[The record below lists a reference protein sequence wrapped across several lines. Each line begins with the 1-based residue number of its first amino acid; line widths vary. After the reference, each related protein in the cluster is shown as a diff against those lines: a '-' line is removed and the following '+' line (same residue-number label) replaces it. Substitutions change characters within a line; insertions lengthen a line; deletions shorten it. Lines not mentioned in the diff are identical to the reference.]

1 MGKTKGIA
9 IRIDNDLLKEIEN
22 HNLGRN
28 ELVTQAIKSYL
39 DNSAPQTKP
48 SSKKKEKSS
57 STWSEIE
64 ENSEKLKTISK
75 QSKKTPSPKTTQP
88 QKTTTESLTDDL
100 YNEVY
105 STIYN
110 TEVIP
115 LKKQLQLKDD
125 LINTLQQQNNTMQE
139 DKKFLFDHI
148 NHLEERIPKKHSWF
162 QKK

>member
-39 DNSAPQTKP
+39 DNSAPQTKS
-48 SSKKKEKSS
+48 SSKKKEKTS

-64 ENSEKLKTISK
+64 ENSEKLKNI
-75 QSKKTPSPKTTQP
+75 SKKTPKQKNTQT

-148 NHLEERIPKKHSWF
+148 THLEERIPKKHSWF

>member
-39 DNSAPQTKP
+39 DNSAPKTKP
-48 SSKKKEKSS
+48 SSKNKEKSS

-64 ENSEKLKTISK
+64 ENSEKLKNI
-75 QSKKTPSPKTTQP
+75 SKKTPSPKTTQP
-88 QKTTTESLTDDL
+88 QKTTTESLTDDI

-110 TEVIP
+110 TEVTP

>member
-1 MGKTKGIA
+1 MGQTKGIA
-9 IRIDNDLLKEIEN
+9 IRIDNELLKEIEN

-28 ELVTQAIKSYL
+28 ELVTQAIESYL
-39 DNSAPQTKP
+39 NNSAHQTKS
-48 SSKKKEKSS
+48 SSKKKGKSS

-64 ENSEKLKTISK
+64 ENSEKLKNI
-75 QSKKTPSPKTTQP
+75 SKKTPQQKNTQT

-110 TEVIP
+110 TEVTP

-148 NHLEERIPKKHSWF
+148 THLEERIPKKHSWF

>member
-1 MGKTKGIA
+1 MGQTKGIA
-9 IRIDNDLLKEIEN
+9 IRIDNELLKEIEN

-28 ELVTQAIKSYL
+28 ELVTQAIESYL
-39 DNSAPQTKP
+39 HESDSKMKS

-75 QSKKTPSPKTTQP
+75 QKEKTPKTTQP
-88 QKTTTESLTDDL
+88 QKPSTESLTDDL

-110 TEVIP
+110 IEVTP

-125 LINTLQQQNNTMQE
+125 LINTLQQQNKNIQE

-148 NHLEERIPKKHSWF
+148 KHLEERIPKKQRWF

>member
-28 ELVTQAIKSYL
+28 ELVTQAIESYL
-39 DNSAPQTKP
+39 DNSAPKTKP

-64 ENSEKLKTISK
+64 ENSEKLKNI
-75 QSKKTPSPKTTQP
+75 SKKTPPPKTTQP

-110 TEVIP
+110 TEVTP

-125 LINTLQQQNNTMQE
+125 LINTLQQQNNAMQE

-148 NHLEERIPKKHSWF
+148 NHLEERIPKKHSWL